1 MPVYNYRTA
10 SGKVVEFYQRHDAKP
25 LQVHP
30 STGEPVS
37 RIYNTPAVIFRGSGF
52 YTTDYKSSGAGSS
65 DDNIQSS

>member
-1 MPVYNYRTA
+1 MPVYNYKTK

-25 LQVHP
+25 LRVHP

-37 RIYNTPAVIFRGSGF
+37 RIYSAPAVIFRGSGF

-65 DDNIQSS
+65 DDSIQSS